1 MSTEAQK
8 KASIKWQAANM
19 KRVPFDVRK
28 DYYEEV
34 LKPAVKEAGMTVGG
48 FIKAAIE
55 EKIERDGLLQDRE
68 TDRADD
74 PLLDGPDEELP
85 PFDL

>member
-34 LKPAVKEAGMTVGG
+34 LKPAVKEAGMTVGA

-55 EKIERDGLLQDRE
+55 EKIARDGLLPARD
-68 TDRADD
+68 DD
-74 PLLDGPDEELP
+74 PEEIP
-85 PFDL
+85 PAL